1 MPYSAE
7 ISRNNPSCFLFVIDQ
22 SGSMGDPFG
31 GAQGS
36 QRKDQAVA
44 DTINRFLDSLGQR
57 CVQGADIYDYFDIG
71 VIGYG
76 GVGVGSAFQGN
87 LSGQILQPIGTIYPN
102 PIRREKSIEKEM
114 TGRGKIED
122 VEKEFP
128 VWFDPK
134 ASGGTPMCA
143 GLRKVHNTLEEWVK
157 QNPNSF
163 PPTVI
168 NITDGASGDGDPTSE
183 ANKIKQL
190 GTSDG
195 KVLLCNVHISD
206 KQATPIA
213 FPDSEA
219 MLPDEFAKLLFNI
232 SVTLPEP
239 FLPTAKNLGFTVT
252 PNSKAF
258 TFNAD
263 PVKLI
268 QFLDIGTRR
277 QLDLMR

>member
-1 MPYSAE
+1 MSYSAE
-7 ISRNNPSCFLFVIDQ
+7 ISRNSPSCFLFLIDQ
-22 SGSMGDPFG
+22 SGSMCESFG
-31 GAQGS
+31 GAQSS
-36 QRKDQAVA
+36 QNKAQKVA
-44 DTINRFLDSLGQR
+44 DAINSFIESLGLR
-57 CVQGADIYDYFDIG
+57 CTKGDEVRNYFEIG

-76 GVGVGSAFQGN
+76 TGTGSAFTGN
-87 LSGQILQPIGTIYPN
+87 LSSQILHPIGTIYPN
-102 PIRREKSIEKEM
+102 YIRMEKSIEQKE
-114 TGRGKIED
+114 TGRGKVED
-122 VEKEFP
+122 VEVDFP

-134 ASGGTPMCA
+134 SSGGTPMCA
-143 GLRKVHNTLEEWVK
+143 GLRQAYNALQEWVNK
-157 QNPNSF
+157 HPDSF

-168 NITDGASGDGDPTSE
+168 NITDGESGDGDPTND

-190 GTSDG
+190 ETNDG
-195 KVLLCNVHISD
+195 KVLLCNVHISS

-219 MLPDEFAKLLFNI
+219 MLPDSYAKLLFNI

-239 FLPTAKNLGFTVT
+239 FLQPAKDLGFAVT

>member
-1 MPYSAE
+1 M
-7 ISRNNPSCFLFVIDQ
+7 
-22 SGSMGDPFG
+22 
-31 GAQGS
+31 
-36 QRKDQAVA
+36 
-44 DTINRFLDSLGQR
+44 
-57 CVQGADIYDYFDIG
+57 
-71 VIGYG
+71 
-76 GVGVGSAFQGN
+76 
-87 LSGQILQPIGTIYPN
+87 
-102 PIRREKSIEKEM
+102 
-114 TGRGKIED
+114 
-122 VEKEFP
+122 
-128 VWFDPK
+128 
-134 ASGGTPMCA
+134 
-143 GLRKVHNTLEEWVK
+143 K

-206 KQATPIA
+206 KHATPIA

>member
-1 MPYSAE
+1 MSYSAE
-7 ISRNNPSCFLFVIDQ
+7 ISRNSPTCFLFLIDQ
-22 SGSMGDPFG
+22 SGSMSDSFG
-31 GAQGS
+31 GAQSS
-36 QRKDQAVA
+36 QNKAQKVA
-44 DTINRFLDSLGQR
+44 DAINSFIESLGLR
-57 CVQGADIYDYFDIG
+57 CTKGDEVRNYFEIG

-76 GVGVGSAFQGN
+76 TDTGSAFTGN
-87 LSGQILQPIGTIYPN
+87 LSGQILHPIGTIFPN
-102 PIRREKSIEKEM
+102 YIRMEKSIEQKE
-114 TGRGKIED
+114 TGRGK
-122 VEKEFP
+122 VENVEIDFP
-128 VWFDPK
+128 VWLDPK
-134 ASGGTPMCA
+134 SSGGTPMCA
-143 GLRKVHNTLEEWVK
+143 GLRKAYNALQEWVNK
-157 QNPNSF
+157 HPDSF

-168 NITDGASGDGDPTSE
+168 NITDGESGDGDPTND

-190 GTSDG
+190 GTNDG
-195 KVLLCNVHISD
+195 KVLLCNVHISS

-219 MLPDEFAKLLFNI
+219 MLPDSYAKLLFNI

-239 FLPTAKNLGFTVT
+239 FLQPAKDLGFAVN